1 MTRVRVTGSISRRC
15 SSSASISAPL
25 LDGTTVSPTRT
36 SVAWEI
42 HGAKIMEGRE
52 LRHGSRPWGW
62 WVFEKGEEPPPLEPG
77 ANEIRLAELGEL
89 SEEEIADLAR
99 RAAEAKAIID
109 SGKPRGYVS
118 TDGGG
123 PIDIEQDA
131 VDLWERVQKALKR

>member
-1 MTRVRVTGSISRRC
+1 MLEFCLDLGP
-15 SSSASISAPL
+15 APGWD
-25 LDGTTVSPTRT
+25 DGFTDEDLEF
-36 SVAWEI
+36 AWEI

-77 ANEIRLAELGEL
+77 ANEIRRAELGEL

-118 TDGGG
+118 TGGGG